1 MHWTVNFTSSA
12 AKQYAKLPEG
22 IRARVDALVLD
33 MQLNG
38 PVRGNWKNYGK
49 LGKTAHHCHVK
60 SGRPTYVVC
69 WDVKDNKLRIIEVYY
84 AGTHENAPY

>member
-1 MHWTVNFTSSA
+1 MHWTVKFSSNA
-12 AKQYAKLPEG
+12 AKQYVKLPEG
-22 IRARVDALVLD
+22 VKVRVDAFVID

-38 PVRGNWKNYGK
+38 PVRGNWKNYSK
-49 LGKTAHHCHVK
+49 LSQNTHHCHVK

-69 WDVKDNKLRIIEVYY
+69 WEVKDSKLRIIEVYY